1 MLTGWTLSRMAGD
14 SDYEMKV
21 YPSSPGLYF
30 EHLGHATLST
40 TKWTIVVYVPMIAVD
55 YDTFNLEQYVQYID
69 KTCSRMSIRNWTAC
83 NHFEK
88 VVTQKLHQIR
98 NTRQLL
104 FEIAQGG
111 EGNNEHKRGLF
122 NFVGKLSKALFGT
135 MDDEDAQ
142 FYHENIERLEQ
153 GTTTFTQLLK
163 QQLIIVRST
172 FRTFNETVTDVAYEN
187 KMREGLNQLQA
198 QVATF
203 DSQLENSTYLLSL

>member
-1 MLTGWTLSRMAGD
+1 MLIGWALSRMAGD

-40 TKWTIVVYVPMIAVD
+40 TKWTIVVYVPITAVD

-88 VVTQKLHQIR
+88 VMTQKLHQIR

-104 FEIAQGG
+104 FEL
-111 EGNNEHKRGLF
+111 HKEERGIINTKEDCLILLGSLAKHF
-122 NFVGKLSKALFGT
+122 LGLWTTRTRNFIT
-135 MDDEDAQ
+135 
-142 FYHENIERLEQ
+142 
-153 GTTTFTQLLK
+153 
-163 QQLIIVRST
+163 
-172 FRTFNETVTDVAYEN
+172 RT
-187 KMREGLNQLQA
+187 
-198 QVATF
+198 
-203 DSQLENSTYLLSL
+203 